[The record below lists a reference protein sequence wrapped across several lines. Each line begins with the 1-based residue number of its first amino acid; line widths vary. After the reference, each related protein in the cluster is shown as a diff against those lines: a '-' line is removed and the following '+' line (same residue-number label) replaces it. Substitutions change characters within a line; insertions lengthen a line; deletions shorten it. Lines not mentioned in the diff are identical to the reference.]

1 MAEIGLYLKAHFP
14 NKLKPT
20 YVKIVASCRQFVDY
34 PKMGRV
40 GRVRESR
47 EYVMPDLPYV
57 IISKSTVPAS
67 PFSAFT
73 TRPDDHSN
81 TNLLAVA
88 FSVPTPPLCGVELL
102 NFVPDPKT

>member
-1 MAEIGLYLKAHFP
+1 LAFEFSHKAERDLEEIGLYLKAHFP

-20 YVKIVASCRQFVDY
+20 YARIVAACRQLVDY

-57 IISKSTVPAS
+57 IIYQEHDSSLIILRIYHA
-67 PFSAFT
+67 AR
-73 TRPDDHSN
+73 RPLEH
-81 TNLLAVA
+81 
-88 FSVPTPPLCGVELL
+88 
-102 NFVPDPKT
+102 

>member
-20 YVKIVASCRQFVDY
+20 YVKIVAACRQFVDY

-47 EYVMPDLPYV
+47 DYVMPDLPYV
-57 IISKSTVPAS
+57 IIYQEHDSSLTIFRVYHA
-67 PFSAFT
+67 AR
-73 TRPDDHSN
+73 RPLEH
-81 TNLLAVA
+81 
-88 FSVPTPPLCGVELL
+88 
-102 NFVPDPKT
+102 